1 VLAGIRFFPTL
12 RLAELA
18 CREEMRH
25 PASARA
31 GA

>member
-18 CREEMRH
+18 YREEAR
-25 PASARA
+25 PSPTTGARA
-31 GA
+31 

>member
-18 CREEMRH
+18 YREETDSA
-25 PASARA
+25 PAA
-31 GA
+31 GADA

>member
-18 CREEMRH
+18 YREGTSPSP
-25 PASARA
+25 PASRA
-31 GA
+31 

>member
-12 RLAELA
+12 RLAEVA
-18 CREEMRH
+18 YRAETGDAPVTH
-25 PASARA
+25 P